1 MRKFIKQC
9 DEEEA
14 EGQEMNVANFKL
26 SIWAQQLE
34 NFREIV
40 INEDIT
46 DNLLEMATLQVI
58 NINRYDDQ
66 HEAELLAAGLSG
78 YEREP
83 IKILINTGGGELH
96 AALSLCAAIE
106 TSKTPVHTVA
116 LGQACSAGFLILI
129 CGHKRYAQQYSRL
142 MYHTG
147 SSGYVGVITVIL
159 EHGDYLASLNE
170 MIQTIVQNHTNITE
184 EQLDDVFM
192 RKTDW
197 YLTIGDALELG
208 VIDGIYGMS
217 LPPEGDD
224 ECDSDC
230 LNCDQ
235 EDCKYNPRGQQGS
248 CGTCE

>member
-1 MRKFIKQC
+1 MRKFKQC
-9 DEEEA
+9 DEEET
-14 EGQEMNVANFKL
+14 EGQELNIANFKL
-26 SIWAQQLE
+26 NIWAQQLE

-46 DNLLEMATLQVI
+46 DKLVETAILQII
-58 NINRYDDQ
+58 NIGRYDDAMETQ
-66 HEAELLAAGLSG
+66 VVG

-83 IKILINTGGGELH
+83 IKILLNTGGGELDP
-96 AALSLCAAIE
+96 ALSLCAAIE
-106 TSKTPVHTVA
+106 MSKTPVHTVA
-116 LGQACSAGFLILI
+116 LGKACSAGFLILI

-147 SSGYVGVITVIL
+147 SSGYIGVITDIL

-197 YLTIGDALELG
+197 YLTIGEALELG

-235 EDCKYNPRGQQGS
+235 EDCKYGPRGQQQQEP
-248 CGTCE
+248 CDDFM